1 MKIISFDIGIKN
13 MAYCIFDLNNEIL
26 KIKSWDVINLTDAN
40 DNIKEKCNQIVK
52 KSGCIC
58 NKNATYYKDDNYYCK
73 THANKSEYKILER
86 EIKIPENI
94 TIKRIK
100 EIMLELKVKHEED
113 GKKKRQELKE
123 ELREYI
129 KRNYLNKIKKVKRKT
144 TIDYDLIEIGK
155 RIKEEFNKI
164 LEINDV
170 SDVIIENQI
179 SPIASRMKTI
189 QGMLAQYFIMKFEKI
204 NIEFISS
211 SNKLKLFSTTGEN
224 YKDHKKDAI
233 YYCNEVLKK
242 NNNLSEN
249 IEKFTKSKKKD
260 DMADAFLQGLWYIKN
275 KTINK
280 MDIKI

>member
-13 MAYCIFDLNNEIL
+13 MAYCIFDLNSEIL

-40 DNIKEKCNQIVK
+40 DNIRDKCNDMVRK
-52 KSGCIC
+52 TGCIC
-58 NKNATYYKDDNYYCK
+58 NKNATYYNGDKYYCK
-73 THANKSEYKILER
+73 THANKSGYKILER

-94 TIKRIK
+94 TITKIK
-100 EIMLELKVKHEED
+100 EIMLELKINEGEN
-113 GKKKRQELKE
+113 KKKRQELKE

-129 KRNYLNKIKKVKRKT
+129 RKNYLDKIKKMKRRT
-144 TIDYDLIEIGK
+144 TVDYDLIEIGK

-164 LEINDV
+164 LEMNDV
-170 SDVIIENQI
+170 THVIIENQI
-179 SPIASRMKTI
+179 SPIATRMKTI
-189 QGMLAQYFIMKFEKI
+189 QGMVAQYFIMKFEKI

-233 YYCNEVLKK
+233 YYCKEVLKK
-242 NNNLSEN
+242 NDNLSEN
-249 IEKFTKSKKKD
+249 IEKFGESKKKD
-260 DMADAFLQGLWYIKN
+260 DMADAFLQGLWYIK

-280 MDIKI
+280 IDIKI

>member
-13 MAYCIFDLNNEIL
+13 MAYCIFDLNSEIL

-40 DNIKEKCNQIVK
+40 DNIKDKCNQKVK
-52 KSGCIC
+52 KTGCIC

-94 TIKRIK
+94 TITRIK
-100 EIMLELKVKHEED
+100 EIMLELKIKDEEN

-129 KRNYLNKIKKVKRKT
+129 RKNYLNKIKKVKRRT
-144 TIDYDLIEIGK
+144 TIDYDLIEIGRK
-155 RIKEEFNKI
+155 IKEEFNKV
-164 LEINDV
+164 LEMNDV
-170 SDVIIENQI
+170 SHVIIENQI

-189 QGMLAQYFIMKFEKI
+189 QGMVAQYFIMKFEEI

-211 SNKLKLFSTTGEN
+211 SNKLKLFSTTGDN
-224 YKDHKKDAI
+224 YKEHKKDAI
-233 YYCNEVLKK
+233 YYCSEVLKK
-242 NNNLSEN
+242 NNSLSEN

-260 DMADAFLQGLWYIKN
+260 DMADSFLQGLWYIKN
-275 KTINK
+275 KTIKK